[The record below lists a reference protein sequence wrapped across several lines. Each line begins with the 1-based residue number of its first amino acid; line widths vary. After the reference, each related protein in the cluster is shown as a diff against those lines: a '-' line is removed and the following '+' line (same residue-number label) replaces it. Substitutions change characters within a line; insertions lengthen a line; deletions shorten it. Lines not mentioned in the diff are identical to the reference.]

1 MGSKEQTVQ
10 TKAYTSV
17 ETVYN
22 HSCKDRTCSELN
34 KALQE
39 QSLEGSYAD

>member
-1 MGSKEQTVQ
+1 MGSKEQKVQ

-22 HSCKDRTCSELN
+22 HSCKDRACSELN

-39 QSLEGSYAD
+39 QSLEDLHVN